1 VPSLRAVAILS
12 QLLDGS
18 TPAAELAH
26 ELVTRCAAALPV
38 TGVGLV
44 LMTKAGPAGTV
55 AVSDGPAHVL
65 EELQF
70 ALGEGPS
77 VECSATGRPVLQPDL
92 ARTGPLRWP
101 GFCAGALK
109 AGVGAVFAFP
119 LRVGGIRL
127 GVLGLY
133 RDDPGELA
141 ETDQVEALSFAD
153 AATALLLHL
162 HSQSPPGEQ
171 ADRPTTPDP
180 DTAERATS
188 GQENL
193 PRLAG
198 ITVLED
204 RAEIHQATG
213 VVAVQ
218 ASATIAEALVL
229 LRARAFASD
238 RSILDLS
245 RDVLNGTVSFT
256 DGYDDSE
263 GTAS

>member
-1 VPSLRAVAILS
+1 MPLLRAVEILTG
-12 QLLDGS
+12 LLGGS
-18 TPAAELAH
+18 TPVVDLAH

-44 LMTKAGPAGTV
+44 LTTRAGPAGTV

-77 VECSATGRPVLQPDL
+77 VECSNTGRPVLQPDL

-101 GFCAGALK
+101 GFCAGALE

-127 GVLGLY
+127 GVLSLY
-133 RDDPGELA
+133 RDGAGELS
-141 ETDQVEALSFAD
+141 EPDQVEALSFAD

-162 HSQSPPGEQ
+162 HAQSPPDGQ
-171 ADRPTTPDP
+171 AEDEPVTDEPE
-180 DTAERATS
+180 A
-188 GQENL
+188 
-193 PRLAG
+193 AG
-198 ITVLED
+198 AVTMSLGAITVLED

-218 ASATIAEALVL
+218 ASCTIAEALVL
-229 LRARAFASD
+229 LRARAYASD
-238 RSILDLS
+238 RSILELS
-245 RDVLNGTVSFT
+245 RDVLNGTTRFT
-256 DGYDDSE
+256 TGYDEDESQA
-263 GTAS
+263 T